1 MTRDEF
7 IKLTV
12 SSGYATQ
19 KEAEEYCGDKKYFD
33 GEDFIKVFHS
43 SDNSKFSGKRVRNR
57 GLAGVFSKTYG
68 RTTAGCGWHHAG

>member
-12 SSGYATQ
+12 SSGYATE
-19 KEAEEYCGDKKYFD
+19 KEAEEYCGDRKYFD

-43 SDNSKFSGKRVRNR
+43 SGNSKFSGKRVRDR
-57 GLAGVFSKTYG
+57 GLAGAFSKTYG
-68 RTTAGCGWHHAG
+68 RTTAGCGWHYAG